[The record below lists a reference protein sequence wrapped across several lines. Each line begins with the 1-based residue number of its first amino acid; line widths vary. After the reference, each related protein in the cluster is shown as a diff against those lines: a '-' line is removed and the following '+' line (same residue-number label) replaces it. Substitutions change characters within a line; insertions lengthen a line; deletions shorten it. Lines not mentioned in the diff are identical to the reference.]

1 MKIFSKLRV
10 IRVLAAL
17 TALSISVAAA
27 FAGGNPPCEPRLSDL
42 QRSDL
47 IRSLHR
53 VDTSFADDAI
63 QQAMIAYHRR
73 CLDGVQI
80 QNSFAWLKTTSHR
93 KLINLLRDDRLKLRK
108 ETAAFDEN
116 NREGVPG
123 INTPE
128 STLDPARDPL
138 DTLVPGS
145 MVTHLRTIYDLDAA
159 PLLFDFGGRLSGKL
173 NDAQLRVL
181 YRRMVEEK
189 TVPEIA
195 ALESVPKST
204 VRSQLLSGEKA
215 LTDVISTSGPSVES
229 AGWTLSDFWTTA
241 GAVTVVIIVAIGLLR
256 GIAGFSEAQRDFAA
270 RPGFQASTRSRS
282 AAEDEEELRRRYYAA
297 TQVSQQRALAR
308 YA

>member
-1 MKIFSKLRV
+1 MNIYPNLRG
-10 IRVLAAL
+10 IGPLAAL
-17 TALSISVAAA
+17 LALSMSVAAA
-27 FAGGNPPCEPRLSDL
+27 FAGGDAPCEPRLSDL
-42 QRSDL
+42 ERSDL

-80 QNSFAWLKTTSHR
+80 HNNFAWLKTTSHR

-108 ETAAFDEN
+108 ETAAFDEDR
-116 NREGVPG
+116 REGVPG
-123 INTPE
+123 INSPV
-128 STLDPARDPL
+128 SRFDPARDPL
-138 DTLVPGS
+138 DKLVPGS
-145 MVTHLRTIYDLDAA
+145 MAIQLRTIYDLDTA
-159 PLLFDFGGRLSGKL
+159 PLLFDFGGRLSDKL
-173 NDAQLRVL
+173 NDAQLRAL

-229 AGWTLSDFWTTA
+229 AGWTSSGFWTTA
-241 GAVTVVIIVAIGLLR
+241 GVVTIVIIVAIGLLR

-270 RPGFQASTRSRS
+270 RPGFQASPRSRS
-282 AAEDEEELRRRYYAA
+282 AAEDEDELRRRYYAA
-297 TQVSQQRALAR
+297 AQVSQQRALAR